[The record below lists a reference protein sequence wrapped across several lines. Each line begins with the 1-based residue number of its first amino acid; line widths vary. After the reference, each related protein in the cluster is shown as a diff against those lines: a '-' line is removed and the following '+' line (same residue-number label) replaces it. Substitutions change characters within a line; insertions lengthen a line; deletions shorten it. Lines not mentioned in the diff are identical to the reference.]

1 MMPGYGH
8 ALIMGDTNTDLLKTN
23 SNFDYNDCVQWNI
36 KDLNYIIND
45 TCTETS
51 GKLPN
56 GLCAFFV
63 PCAYYYCEQRAFD
76 LT

>member
-8 ALIMGDTNTDLLKTN
+8 ALIMGDMNTDLLLTN

-45 TCTETS
+45 MH
-51 GKLPN
+51 
-56 GLCAFFV
+56 
-63 PCAYYYCEQRAFD
+63 
-76 LT
+76 